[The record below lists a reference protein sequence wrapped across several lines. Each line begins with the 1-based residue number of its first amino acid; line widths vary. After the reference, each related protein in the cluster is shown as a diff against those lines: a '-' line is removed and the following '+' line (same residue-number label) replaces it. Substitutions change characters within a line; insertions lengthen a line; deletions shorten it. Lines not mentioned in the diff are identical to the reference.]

1 MTPKELLYI
10 EDVLGHQKQMKT
22 AFADFAGQ
30 ISDPELKNFVQNLSD
45 RQNTQFQKFYSL
57 VNGQEA
63 KNGRQNNYDRYFK
76 WG

>member
-22 AFADFAGQ
+22 AFSDFAGQ
-30 ISDPELKNFVQNLSD
+30 ISDPELKNFVQTLSD

-57 VNGQEA
+57 ING
-63 KNGRQNNYDRYFK
+63 
-76 WG
+76 